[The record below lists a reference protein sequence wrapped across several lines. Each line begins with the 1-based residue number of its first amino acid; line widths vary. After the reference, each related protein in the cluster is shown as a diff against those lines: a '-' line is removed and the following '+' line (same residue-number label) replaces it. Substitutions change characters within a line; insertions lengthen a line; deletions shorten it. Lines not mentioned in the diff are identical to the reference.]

1 MSEQEAPTV
10 VFIDDEQEELAPL
23 AMSVR
28 AVGMLGCNVAY
39 PNDVDNELLRNADL
53 VIVDYNLDKWIQDID
68 KSNLPL
74 VPSNGIALCAV
85 LREYYRQP
93 ALTHAPPT
101 GFALITGNP
110 ESVCSTPGERR
121 SHVVARLSNLEWYFE
136 KHANHKANVQRI
148 VSLAMAI
155 HRLPRNLSTEI
166 VGLGTLM
173 DLLGVVKTDPLFD
186 RYCESVSYCRP
197 PIHHLSKE
205 SGGLVLLRW
214 LLHRILPHTCFLLS
228 QTELAARLRVS
239 PESLE
244 QELSERS
251 RFVQLLEPY
260 LYKGLLSDFDGRR
273 WWRGGIE
280 QFLWDITEGESMETK
295 ALRDAMESVGAS
307 VLSPISIV
315 RPVLTIDDTFT
326 MESGLS
332 SFDDV
337 VALHLDDWP
346 SYAEPAYLR
355 RDLLESHPE
364 LKLFVVPNQ
373 GFN

>member
-1 MSEQEAPTV
+1 MSKRESPTV
-10 VFIDDEQEELAPL
+10 LFIDDEQEELKPL
-23 AMSVR
+23 AKSVSATGMS
-28 AVGMLGCNVAY
+28 GCDVAY
-39 PNDVDNELLRNADL
+39 PGDVDIQLLRDADL
-53 VIVDYNLDKWIQDID
+53 VIVDYNLDKWIQDVD
-68 KSNLPL
+68 TSNPSL

-85 LREYYRQP
+85 LREFYRQP

-110 ESVCSTPGERR
+110 ESVFSTPGERR

-136 KHANHKANVQRI
+136 KHANHEANVQRI

-155 HRLPRNLSTEI
+155 HSLPSNLSTEI

-173 DLLGVVKTDPLFD
+173 NLLGVLETDPLYD
-186 RYCESVSYCRP
+186 RYSESVSYCRP

-228 QTELAARLRVS
+228 QTELAARLRVL
-239 PESLE
+239 PESLK

-251 RFVQLLEPY
+251 RFVELLEPY
-260 LYKGLLSDFDGRR
+260 LYKGLLSNFDGLR

-280 QFLWDITEGESMETK
+280 QFLWDITEGESMDTK
-295 ALRDAMESVGAS
+295 ALRDAMESVRAS
-307 VLSPISIV
+307 LLRPISVV
-315 RPVLTIDDTFT
+315 RPVVTIDDTFT
-326 MESGLS
+326 MESELS

-355 RDLLESHPE
+355 RGLLESHPE

>member
-1 MSEQEAPTV
+1 MSKRESPTV
-10 VFIDDEQEELAPL
+10 VFIDDEQEELKPL
-23 AMSVR
+23 AKSVS
-28 AVGMLGCNVAY
+28 ADGMLGCNVAY
-39 PNDVDNELLRNADL
+39 PDEVDIELLRDADL
-53 VIVDYNLDKWIQDID
+53 VIVDYNLKNWFDNVET
-68 KSNLPL
+68 STTSL

-85 LREYYRQP
+85 LREYYRNP
-93 ALTHAPPT
+93 KLTHAPPT

-110 ESVCSTPGERR
+110 ESVFSTPGERR

-136 KHANHKANVQRI
+136 KHANHKVNVQRI

-155 HRLPRNLSTEI
+155 HGLPSNLSTEI

-186 RYCESVSYCRP
+186 RYSESVSYCRP

-280 QFLWDITEGESMETK
+280 QFLWDITKGESMETK